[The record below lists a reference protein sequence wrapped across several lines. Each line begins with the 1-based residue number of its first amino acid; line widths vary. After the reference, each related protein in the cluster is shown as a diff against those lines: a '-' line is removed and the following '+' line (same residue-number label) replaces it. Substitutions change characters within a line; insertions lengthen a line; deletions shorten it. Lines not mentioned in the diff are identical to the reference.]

1 MHQNDKTGQR
11 LRSMFNGHM
20 LLNFKYI
27 FCCCEFETTTRKHY
41 IGAIF
46 SNNKC
51 TFVFVWQYLTI
62 YKINVEYYEKI
73 KPKHLQWWK
82 I

>member
-27 FCCCEFETTTRKHY
+27 FCCCESSETTTRNHY

-51 TFVFVWQYLTI
+51 AFVFVCQYLTI
-62 YKINVEYYEKI
+62 YKYYEYYEKI
-73 KPKHLQWWK
+73 KPKHLQ
-82 I
+82 